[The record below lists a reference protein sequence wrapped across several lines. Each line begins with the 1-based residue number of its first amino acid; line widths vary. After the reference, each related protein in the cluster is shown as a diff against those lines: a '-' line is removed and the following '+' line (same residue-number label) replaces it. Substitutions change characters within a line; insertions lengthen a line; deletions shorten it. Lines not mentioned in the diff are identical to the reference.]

1 MASGAPPSGYRWKIL
16 AMAYACQISFALV
29 FQSIPPLLRLV
40 VSEFELTHAQAGLLM
55 SLFALPGIFI
65 SIPGGII
72 SDRYGVKRVAVA
84 SMLFMIAGTF
94 TLGVSG
100 SFSMALLGRALSGIG
115 AMILSIIMP
124 QVLSSWFRPRELSL
138 AMGIFNTGMPL
149 GTFVSFNLLGSIGL
163 SSGWRTSVLLTT
175 VASGISLALFLFIF
189 REVGHGVEADG
200 RPQGTSRIGASIW
213 LVGLAW
219 MFFNA
224 AFVAFLT
231 FAQDFFVTVG
241 YDVSYASFLTSLIAL
256 ISLPMSPL
264 VGYAI
269 GRFGRENAFIAVG
282 GLAMAALLFLMPNG
296 ADPLLLLVLIGM
308 SGSLVP
314 PPIFSLPS
322 KLVDPRRFGI
332 SFGIISTCLNVGVLA
347 GPYLVGLTKDLTGG
361 YVWGFY
367 IMSLFAVLQAFSILL
382 LFSVRTR
389 KTK

>member
-72 SDRYGVKRVAVA
+72 SDRYGVKSVAVA

>member
-1 MASGAPPSGYRWKIL
+1 METMTPFPSYRWKIL

-124 QVLSSWFRPRELSL
+124 QMLSSWFRPRELSL

-163 SSGWRTSVLLTT
+163 SSGWRTPVLLTT